1 MRRRLRV
8 AWFSPLT
15 TAEAPS
21 SSLSA
26 WVTAQLLPLLRDEFE
41 IELFHDSFARAEDL
55 PTRHY
60 LTAFHHHRE
69 RPYDVLFYQ
78 LEDTP
83 HTNFNRIHLGL
94 MPGVVLCHDFM
105 LSTECPA
112 PIRNSPWLET
122 VRRYAD
128 PHYPFPGRQVAHEP
142 RGPLAYRELGLAAM
156 PLFSSPRA
164 HAEYQRLVDDR
175 VFPAGTSHYLPLPV
189 PEVLFDHP
197 PRSLPS
203 EPVAG
208 FAGTPNIEHRAHK
221 VCQALARSERPWRLR
236 WLIESHEE
244 GAAREI
250 AAQFG
255 VTERVELISGRSPAR
270 WVEILPGLD
279 VGLHL
284 LFSVFGQP
292 GPWLELSLAAGLP
305 CLVTNFGS
313 PEYLDAGVALSIRP
327 GEHEAA
333 EIRLALDAIARNG
346 SPRTTGREFARE
358 NHDRRIVAGEL
369 AALFHRAQPALGRFA
384 ARWEELEREAAAA
397 LRREALRAPGSG
409 EVFDPASCQARLVE
423 PIFEELGWR

>member
-8 AWFSPLT
+8 AWFSPLSIGG
-15 TAEAPS
+15 EPS
-21 SSLSA
+21 NSLSA
-26 WVTAQLLPLLRDEFE
+26 WVTAGLVPLLRDEFE
-41 IELFHDSFARAEDL
+41 IELFHDSFAEAGDL
-55 PTRHY
+55 PIRHY
-60 LTAFHHHRE
+60 LTAFQRHRE
-69 RPYDVLFYQ
+69 EPYDILFYQ
-78 LEDTP
+78 LEDSP
-83 HTNFNRIHLGL
+83 HTNFSRIHLGL
-94 MPGVVLCHDFM
+94 MPGVVLFHDFM

-112 PIRNSPWLET
+112 PIRNSPWQET

-128 PHYPFPGRQVAHEP
+128 PHHPFPGRQVAHEP
-142 RGPLAYRELGLAAM
+142 RGPLAYRELGLAAL

-164 HAEYQRLVDDR
+164 HAEYQRLVHQR
-175 VFPAGTSHYLPLPV
+175 VFPEGTSHYLPLPV
-189 PEVLFDHP
+189 PEGLFGSSPRPLP
-197 PRSLPS
+197 P

-236 WLIESHEE
+236 WLIEAHEE

-250 AAQFG
+250 ITQFG
-255 VTERVELISGRSPAR
+255 VVERVELIPGRSPAK
-270 WVEILPGLD
+270 WAELLPDLD

-313 PEYLDAGVALSIRP
+313 PEYLDAGVALPIRP

-333 EIRLALDAIARNG
+333 EIRLALDAIARDG
-346 SPRTTGREFARE
+346 APRTTGREFARE

-369 AALFHRAQPALGRFA
+369 AALFHRTQPALRRFA
-384 ARWEELEREAAAA
+384 ARWGELEREAAAA
-397 LRREALRAPGSG
+397 LRREALRAPGSS
-409 EVFDPASCQARLVE
+409 EVFDPAACQSRIVE
-423 PIFEELGWR
+423 PVFEELGWR